1 MLLTALDTAQTIDD
15 MDIPGLRLDP
25 LKGTEQA
32 RWSVWVNGNWRLPF
46 EFRNGHAKFWTMRII
61 TDGHACPSPW

>member
-46 EFRNGHAKFWTMRII
+46 EFRNGHANVL
-61 TDGHACPSPW
+61 DYEDYH

>member
-32 RWSVWVNGNWRLPF
+32 RWSVWVNGN
-46 EFRNGHAKFWTMRII
+46 
-61 TDGHACPSPW
+61 